1 MLPSERPRWRDGL
14 VVLAVASIVFLSACF
29 APPHLM
35 DDVDAAQAQIARTM
49 LATGDW
55 VTPRLNDIA
64 YLEKPPLKYW
74 LIALSFWIFGVSD
87 WAARLPIGLGAVALC
102 WLTFR
107 MGGWAFGARA
117 GFYAGLVLAT
127 SIGLFLFTRILIA
140 DVLLTLSLALA
151 MWSFLRA
158 LDPDERHPRRWA
170 MLLAVCLAAGFLF
183 KGFIGLVF
191 PLVAMGL
198 YAVCTGQWRQRD
210 FWQRLPPVPL
220 SLIVLGLT
228 APWFIAATVANPP
241 WFDVALTSE
250 PGRYRGFFWFFVF
263 NEHVLRFLGRRYPR
277 DYNTVPR
284 LWFWCSHLIWFFPWS
299 LFLPGVA
306 RLRLA
311 RRPDDRA
318 GRMTLLAV
326 LWIGFVMLFFS
337 FSTTQEYYSLP
348 IYPAVAVLLGVAL
361 THDGRFQSVARWL
374 TGGIAA
380 LAALASGALIVLN
393 WQTPTPGDI
402 AQALAK
408 STDVYAVYTLSLGHM
423 GDLTLQS
430 FAYLRLPLALAT
442 AAFLTGAV
450 GVALVRARWV
460 WLPVTVMLT
469 LLLVAA
475 RIAMVAFDP
484 YLGSYPLARALVAAR
499 QHQPG
504 QVVVDN
510 QYYAFSSVFFY
521 ADLSHAWLLNG
532 RVTNLEYGSHAPG
545 APQVFLDDDGFVALW
560 RGAERVYLLV
570 EDVHLPRI
578 EKLVGAA
585 ALHTIAASG
594 GKFLL
599 CNQPKVQQNMASS
612 AYKNQPKVLGYNG
625 PGPSCVGSSMKTN
638 LFFSNAQAT

>member
-1 MLPSERPRWRDGL
+1 MLPSERPGWRNEI
-14 VVLAVASIVFLSACF
+14 VVLGVASIVFLSACF
-29 APPHLM
+29 APPYLM

-55 VTPRLNDIA
+55 VTPRLNGIA

-74 LIALSFWIFGVSD
+74 LIALSFRVFGVSD

-102 WLTFR
+102 WLTCR
-107 MGGWAFGARA
+107 MGSWAFGARA

-140 DVLLTLSLALA
+140 DVLLTLSIASALWA
-151 MWSFLRA
+151 FLRA
-158 LDPDERHPRRWA
+158 LEPAERHPRRWA
-170 MLLAVCLAAGFLF
+170 VALAVCLAAGFLL

-191 PLVAMGL
+191 PLAAMGL
-198 YAVCTGQWRQRD
+198 YALCTGQWRQRD
-210 FWQRLPPVPL
+210 FWQRLAPGT
-220 SLIVLGLT
+220 SALIVVGLA
-228 APWFIAATVANPP
+228 APWFIAATAANPP
-241 WFDVALTSE
+241 WFDCALTSE
-250 PGRYRGFFWFFVF
+250 PGKYRGFFWFFVF

-284 LWFWCSHLIWFFPWS
+284 LWFWCAHLIWFFPWS

-306 RLRLA
+306 RLRLT
-311 RRPDDRA
+311 RRPQTRTE
-318 GRMTLLAV
+318 RLTLLAV

-348 IYPAVAVLLGVAL
+348 IYPAVALLLGVAL
-361 THDGRFQSVARWL
+361 THTGRFQSVARGL
-374 TGGIAA
+374 TCGLTA
-380 LAALASGALIVLN
+380 LAALAAGALILLN

-423 GDLTLQS
+423 GDLTLRS
-430 FAYLRLPLALAT
+430 FAYLRTPLALAT
-442 AAFLTGAV
+442 TAFLIGAV
-450 GVALVRARWV
+450 GVVLARADRV
-460 WLPVTVMLT
+460 WLPVTAMLT
-469 LLLVAA
+469 VLLVAA
-475 RIAMVAFDP
+475 RVAMVAFDP
-484 YLGSYPLARALVAAR
+484 YLGSHTLAQALVAA
-499 QHQPG
+499 QKTQPG

-521 ADLSHAWLLNG
+521 ANLHQAWLLNG
-532 RVTNLEYGSHAPG
+532 RVTNLEYGAYAPG

-560 RGAERVYLLV
+560 RGAGRVYLLV

-578 EKLVGAA
+578 ERLVGAA

-599 CNQPKVQQNMASS
+599 CNQPKVQQNLVSP
-612 AYKNQPKVLGYNG
+612 AYQNRPKVLGYISPVPWRG
-625 PGPSCVGSSMKTN
+625 GC
-638 LFFSNAQAT
+638 